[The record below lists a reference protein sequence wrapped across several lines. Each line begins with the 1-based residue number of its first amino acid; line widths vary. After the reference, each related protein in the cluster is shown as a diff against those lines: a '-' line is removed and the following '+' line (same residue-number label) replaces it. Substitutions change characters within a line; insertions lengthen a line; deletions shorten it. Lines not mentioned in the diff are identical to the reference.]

1 MAKKRFG
8 VLKDQSRQAYCKSCR
23 VELPGGTERMFDNHA
38 DTFGPACMECVGK
51 AGGRD
56 VMIDDAS
63 VGKPKDEQWKI
74 DIEARVKALEDAAT
88 ATF

>member
-8 VLKDQSRQAYCKSCR
+8 VLKDQSRQAYCKGCR
-23 VELPGGTERMFDNHA
+23 GELAPGVERMFDNHA
-38 DTFGPACMECVGK
+38 DSFGPACMECVGK

-56 VMIDDAS
+56 ITIDDGS

-74 DIEARVKALEDAAT
+74 DIEARVKALEDAQQVN
-88 ATF
+88 F

>member
-8 VLKDQSRQAYCKSCR
+8 VLKDQSRQAYCKGCR
-23 VELPGGTERMFDNHA
+23 GELAPGVERMFDNHA
-38 DTFGPACMECVGK
+38 DSFGPACMECVGK

-56 VMIDDAS
+56 IMIDDGS